1 MRKRL
6 QGVKGRPGDP
16 RITADP
22 AEYPALIAFFA
33 DYLHSDYAGSHGGW
47 RGAVDAFCEEATPEE
62 ISEVL
67 TDWRA
72 LLKRVEP
79 ASFPFICRLLGAIG
93 CHWIPDSEARLG
105 AFTRALEAGLSLRS
119 SE

>member
-6 QGVKGRPGDP
+6 QTVKGRAGDP

-33 DYLHSDYAGSHGGW
+33 DYLHSGFAETHGGW
-47 RGAVDAFCEEATPEE
+47 RGAVKAFCEEATPDE
-62 ISEVL
+62 IQDVL
-67 TDWRA
+67 EDWKS
-72 LLKRVEP
+72 LLRKVEP

-93 CHWIPDSEARLG
+93 CAWIPDSEERLT
-105 AFTRALEAGLSLRS
+105 AFTRALEAGLRERS
-119 SE
+119 AE